1 MTCPNLE
8 TIAAWTLDE
17 LDAEAAAAFE
27 EHYFGCDT
35 CAEQAERMRRLV
47 TELEATVPAV
57 LTQARKQRLEAA
69 QPRPTSVAVRPGE
82 TATIRLGG
90 NAPVGFWVMHAPLSG
105 AKRVDFE
112 ARDANGAPLFAMADV
127 PFDAERGEVVLA
139 CQVHYRNLPGIQTMR
154 VSLTATDAEGTRPV
168 GEYVLDH
175 RFESP

>member
-17 LDAEAAAAFE
+17 LEEEASTAFE
-27 EHYFGCDT
+27 EHYFGCDA
-35 CAEQAERMRRLV
+35 CALQVERMRRLV
-47 TELEATVPAV
+47 SELEATVPSV
-57 LTQARKQRLEAA
+57 LTRARKERLEAT
-69 QPRPTSVAVRPGE
+69 QPRLTSVAVRPGE

-90 NAPVGFWVMHAPLSG
+90 DTPLGFWVMHAPLSG
-105 AKRVDFE
+105 VRRVDFE
-112 ARDANGAPLFAMADV
+112 ARDANGARLFAIADV

-139 CQVHYRNLPGIQTMR
+139 CQVHYRNLPGVESMH
-154 VSLTATDAEGTRPV
+154 VSLTATDEHGTRPV